1 LSSEKGIF
9 TAQKLKKQTKI
20 NKIVG
25 ISEKYL
31 LFFLV
36 FKQKSVFLQ
45 LLKI

>member
-9 TAQKLKKQTKI
+9 AAKKLKKQTKI

>member
-1 LSSEKGIF
+1 MIVEKGIF
-9 TAQKLKKQTKI
+9 TAKNLKKQTKI

-36 FKQKSVFLQ
+36 FK
-45 LLKI
+45 

>member
-1 LSSEKGIF
+1 LSSEKAF
-9 TAQKLKKQTKI
+9 LLPKKLKKQTKN